1 MLEKLL
7 ILSLLSQWKTII
19 MTTFQTRHCQY
30 CLVSSFGDRSYQ
42 LMMIHLAH
50 ICSHPHISLLLN
62 LDFLNKIFV
71 VELLQRIV
79 KTIWSAAG
87 VLHFKV
93 WLNIRGYVGETF
105 CKGTVGW
112 LYSNNGPEKRG
123 GFGRN
128 DKIDTTCQIQ
138 IVILQF
144 KTDTSASTL
153 GRLNFEYVALSSS
166 WPCPVPVM
174 FKLMRKEQLH

>member
-42 LMMIHLAH
+42 LMMIHFAH

-93 WLNIRGYVGETF
+93 WLNIRGYGGKTF
-105 CKGTVGW
+105 CKETVEW
-112 LYSNNGPEKRG
+112 RYSAYNNGLDMRG
-123 GFGRN
+123 GEGLVGRN
-128 DKIDTTCQIQ
+128 DNWNSLPDTDCNSKQ
-138 IVILQF
+138 
-144 KTDTSASTL
+144 TSHL
-153 GRLNFEYVALSSS
+153 EPWG
-166 WPCPVPVM
+166 
-174 FKLMRKEQLH
+174 K